1 MNQMKNFSL
10 QVLAIISMI
19 ALVSCSNKK
28 NNFDAS
34 GTFEAEETIIS
45 SEAAGTI
52 KQFDIE
58 EGQVLKAGQQIGF
71 IDSTQLFLKKKQL
84 QAQIT
89 AILSKRPDVG
99 AQVASLEE
107 QLASAEKEQ
116 KRVSNLVKADAATTK
131 QLDDVT
137 SQIAVIKK
145 QIGAQR
151 SALGISTA
159 GISNDAIP
167 MQVQVEQTND
177 QLAKCKIVNPVNGTV
192 LAKYAEA
199 NEMTSPGKPLY
210 KIADLSSIFLR
221 AYVTGN
227 QLPDLK
233 LNQQVKVL
241 TDDGKGNYK
250 ETAGTITWINNK
262 AEFTPKTIQT
272 KDERANMVYAIKVKV
287 INDGTFKIGMYGEL
301 KFQ

>member
-1 MNQMKNFSL
+1 MKKFSL
-10 QVLAIISMI
+10 QVLAIVSMI
-19 ALVSCSNKK
+19 ALLSCSNKK

-58 EGQVLKAGQQIGF
+58 EGQLLKAGQLIGF

-84 QAQIT
+84 QAQIA
-89 AILSKRPDVG
+89 AILSKRPDVA
-99 AQVASLEE
+99 AQVASLDE

-131 QLDDVT
+131 QLDDVN
-137 SQIAVIKK
+137 SQIEVIKK
-145 QIGAQR
+145 QIDAQK
-151 SALGISTA
+151 SSLGISSE
-159 GISNDAIP
+159 GISKDAIP
-167 MQVQVEQTND
+167 MQVQIEQTND
-177 QLAKCKIVNPVNGTV
+177 QLSKCRIVNPVNGTV
-192 LAKYAEA
+192 LSKYAEA
-199 NEMTSPGKPLY
+199 NEMAAPGKPLY
-210 KIADLSSIFLR
+210 KIADLRTILLR

-227 QLPDLK
+227 QLPNLK
-233 LNQQVKVL
+233 LNQQVTVL

-250 ETAGTITWINNK
+250 ETAGTIMWINDK

-272 KDERANMVYAIKVKV
+272 KDERANMVYAIKVNV
-287 INDGTFKIGMYGEL
+287 VNDGTFKIGMYGEL